1 MQMPHLEELN
11 NDDDEDVQQNGT
23 KSTEVERK
31 LDAGNLLAEFL
42 SSLPLQCLV
51 KQVLF
56 IGNLRSKE
64 QSGKRDKETSYR
76 ILAC

>member
-1 MQMPHLEELN
+1 MQMPPPLDEL
-11 NDDDEDVQQNGT
+11 DDDDGDVQQNGA
-23 KSTEVERK
+23 KSAEVERK